1 MTWQVED
8 ASQISEIIEMAWCD
22 KTSFED
28 IYAIT
33 GLSER
38 EIINI
43 MRTALKT
50 SSFRKWR
57 ARTRGRKTKHRQAYL
72 TRLRGCRS

>member
-1 MTWQVED
+1 MISKVEN
-8 ASQISEIIEMAWCD
+8 ATQISEIIEMAWCD

-38 EIINI
+38 EVINI
-43 MRTALKT
+43 MRAALRT

-57 ARTRGRKTKHRQAYL
+57 ARTRGRKTKHRQIYL
-72 TRLRGCRS
+72 HRSRAR

>member
-1 MTWQVED
+1 MISKAED
-8 ASQISEIIEMAWCD
+8 APQISEIIEMAWCD

-38 EIINI
+38 EVINI
-43 MRTALKT
+43 MRAALRT

-57 ARTRGRKTKHRQAYL
+57 ARTRGRKTKHRQIYL
-72 TRLRGCRS
+72 HRSRAC